1 MISFTHTLILTRT
14 HTYTDT
20 PTPEEGSRKEKGE
33 WHWNN
38 KKLKKWWH
46 QQKVCVC
53 VTNRRQRERRNGT
66 QSTGAMEGWVTSYLF
81 GMMKIFPSRQPF
93 VALVPGTA
101 CQICFSS
108 PSSRHTAAVTHTSTH
123 TVCLPTDHNRCAS
136 VWLRLCVFFFPP
148 LKDTGK
154 AARIWGAITSIT
166 SGLNYLSLVHT
177 HTHKHML
184 TQRKSTILTF
194 SMSLSH
200 KVLSSLSS
208 HVPSSKALHEQ

>member
-1 MISFTHTLILTRT
+1 MTSTK
-14 HTYTDT
+14 
-20 PTPEEGSRKEKGE
+20 S
-33 WHWNN
+33 
-38 KKLKKWWH
+38 
-46 QQKVCVC
+46 VCVC

-136 VWLRLCVFFFPP
+136 VWLRLCVFFSPP
-148 LKDTGK
+148 ERHRKGSSNLGRHYQHYLRAELFKPCTHSHTQTHVDTEK
-154 AARIWGAITSIT
+154 
-166 SGLNYLSLVHT
+166 
-177 HTHKHML
+177 KHYPHL
-184 TQRKSTILTF
+184 FYVTQ
-194 SMSLSH
+194 
-200 KVLSSLSS
+200 
-208 HVPSSKALHEQ
+208 P

>member
-136 VWLRLCVFFFPP
+136 VWLRLCVCFFFPP
-148 LKDTGK
+148 WKTQERQLEF
-154 AARIWGAITSIT
+154 GAP
-166 SGLNYLSLVHT
+166 L
-177 HTHKHML
+177 
-184 TQRKSTILTF
+184 
-194 SMSLSH
+194 
-200 KVLSSLSS
+200 
-208 HVPSSKALHEQ
+208 PALPPGWII